1 MKIAYIIPRLK
12 DSGLTRIPLWLS
24 NSFYP
29 EHEVK
34 VFYFS
39 ETNSEE
45 KCLSFNAPV
54 QKISFNGFCQ
64 ELKDYD
70 IVHSHGLKP
79 DLYLAINYHKIKGI
93 KITTIHGYHVDEL
106 SYDKGSLLG
115 YIWGNLWNLACRKLD
130 LAVCISQT
138 MERYYQG
145 IGYKNTTVI
154 YNGIKKMDD
163 SVKTIKGSNIKT
175 GDKIV
180 IGTVSILNKRKGV
193 EQIIQVLQKN
203 TLYHLIAIGGTSQD
217 INRLQV
223 LAEKLGV
230 AQRCVFTGYRENPW
244 ETAINID
251 VFVFPSRSEG
261 FGLALVEAANL
272 EIPIICS
279 DIPTFREIFR
289 ENEVTFFQLD
299 DIDDLNNKI
308 LMLDEIKDKVSLA
321 KLKAEKLFS
330 LESMC
335 YNYYQDYKNLID
347 AN

>member
-1 MKIAYIIPRLK
+1 
-12 DSGLTRIPLWLS
+12 
-24 NSFYP
+24 
-29 EHEVK
+29 
-34 VFYFS
+34 
-39 ETNSEE
+39 
-45 KCLSFNAPV
+45 
-54 QKISFNGFCQ
+54 
-64 ELKDYD
+64 
-70 IVHSHGLKP
+70 
-79 DLYLAINYHKIKGI
+79 
-93 KITTIHGYHVDEL
+93 
-106 SYDKGSLLG
+106 
-115 YIWGNLWNLACRKLD
+115 
-130 LAVCISQT
+130 
-138 MERYYQG
+138 
-145 IGYKNTTVI
+145 
-154 YNGIKKMDD
+154 
-163 SVKTIKGSNIKT
+163 
-175 GDKIV
+175 
-180 IGTVSILNKRKGV
+180 
-193 EQIIQVLQKN
+193 
-203 TLYHLIAIGGTSQD
+203 
-217 INRLQV
+217 